1 MPEVRHETPDDAEA
15 IAGVHVRAW
24 QAGYAGLVPADVLD
38 RLNIAAWAQRRR
50 DVGTADPE
58 HPFRTLVATEAG
70 QVVGFSTFGP
80 YRIDQDRDRLD
91 PGYGEIVSMYVEPTH
106 WGRGVGRSLLAAS
119 IAGLTEQGW
128 RTMRLW
134 VLDGNHRARRFYE
147 AAGLHTDGERSVYQ
161 VPRSP
166 GQTPVGLDEVR
177 YLARIAGDRILS
189 LVS

>member
-1 MPEVRHETPDDAEA
+1 MPEVRQETPDDAEA

-38 RLNIAAWAQRRR
+38 RLNVAAWAQRRR
-50 DVGTADPE
+50 EVGTTAPD
-58 HPFRTLVATEAG
+58 HPFRTLVATDGERI
-70 QVVGFSTFGP
+70 VGFGTFGP

-91 PGYGEIVSMYVEPTH
+91 PAYGEIVSMYVDPTY
-106 WGRGVGRSLLAAS
+106 WGHGIGRTLLTAS
-119 IAGLTEQGW
+119 IAGLTGQGW

-147 AAGLHTDGERSVYQ
+147 AAGLRPDGERSVYQ

-177 YLARIAGDRILS
+177 YLARIDDGRILADTG
-189 LVS
+189 